1 MCYEHSRANSN
12 RKDQNPAPERL
23 AEVEGFVDFLVA
35 KERGDAF
42 DAFLSVAETVAK
54 AGVPALTAEE
64 IEAEIKAYRDA
75 RRRAAGT

>member
-1 MCYEHSRANSN
+1 MSTAEQTLIEKIKAL
-12 RKDQNPAPERL
+12 PPERL
-23 AEVEGFVDFLVA
+23 AEVEDFVDFLVA

-75 RRRAAGT
+75 RRCAVGT

>member
-1 MCYEHSRANSN
+1 MSTAEQTLIEKIKAL
-12 RKDQNPAPERL
+12 PPERL
-23 AEVEGFVDFLVA
+23 AEVEDFVDFLVA